1 MSETKDNPLAVYC
14 SYCGAPA
21 EYDIVH
27 QEYHCRYCG
36 GTTDIH
42 EPVQRLGE
50 WRDACK
56 KEVLKDKSVAEK
68 KCVCQNCGAEVIIP
82 SGEAMGNCE
91 FCGGK
96 FVRRAFAASELPEV
110 IIPFVLTEDEA
121 RARLTEWAQKN
132 RRQEEAKA
140 VLTAIKNLRGYY
152 LPYEL
157 IRGPVS
163 AEAERMETFS
173 DYQYHVG
180 GFLNGLAVNTS
191 KQLDNLVL
199 EAMEPFEWIQART
212 FEFAFVAGQRVK
224 LSDIDAKKTEARVL
238 EEVGEGF
245 RPDVEK
251 QLQTTGVMLKMH
263 AGEILR
269 LPALLPAYVLKVGP
283 VLAAVN
289 GQTGRVAV
297 SKTKEEKVL
306 SWLIEPTLMTLA
318 VALVTWLCSSAPEI
332 VGAMTLVFG
341 IIFFAA
347 FSDGRGEEFR
357 RVVFKTEKSR
367 AKRVQ
372 SRLKVTQGKD
382 AIEDTT
388 TRAVFMEPVNGE
400 MVPVKI
406 SFYTPSR
413 IIMTL
418 LGIIVFNGLPAI
430 CAWLLDFDGRACYGN
445 GAAWYSLTVP
455 ITIVLWIAV
464 GRIRVYNYPVFRMIL
479 PDGKTKPVKSDNA
492 RSTSPWGF
500 IKDLKEIVGWKP
512 LLAMGVFLLYLFYG
526 STAAI
531 LAGAKDGW

>member
-1 MSETKDNPLAVYC
+1 MSETKNNPLAVYC

-27 QEYHCRYCG
+27 QEYHCGYCG

-50 WRDACK
+50 WRDARK
-56 KEVLKDKSVAEK
+56 KEVLRDKSVTEE
-68 KCVCQNCGAEVIIP
+68 KCVCQNCGAEVVIP
-82 SGEAMGNCE
+82 AGEAMGNCE

-96 FVRRAFAASELPEV
+96 FARRAFAASELPEV

-121 RARLTEWAQKN
+121 RARLQEWAQKN
-132 RRQEEAKA
+132 QKQEEAKK
-140 VLTAIKNLRGYY
+140 VLASIKNLRGYY

-173 DYQYHVG
+173 DYKYHVG

-199 EAMEPFEWIQART
+199 DAMEPFEWTAART
-212 FEFAFVAGQRVK
+212 FEFAFIAGQRVK
-224 LSDIDAKKTEARVL
+224 LSDINAKQTEERVL
-238 EEVGEGF
+238 EEVKEGF

-251 QLQTTGVMLKMH
+251 QLQTTGITMRMH
-263 AGEILR
+263 AGDILR
-269 LPALLPAYVLKVGP
+269 LPALLPAYVLKIGP
-283 VLAAVN
+283 VLAVVN

-306 SWLIEPTLMTLA
+306 SWLIEPTVMTLLVSFLMWLWQPNIELAGMTA
-318 VALVTWLCSSAPEI
+318 V
-332 VGAMTLVFG
+332 VFG
-341 IIFFAA
+341 LIFFTA
-347 FSDGRGEEFR
+347 FSDGRGDEFR
-357 RVVFKTEKSR
+357 RKVFKSEKSR
-367 AKRVQ
+367 AERVQ
-372 SRLKVTQGKD
+372 SKLTVTQGED

-406 SFYTPSR
+406 SFYTPFR
-413 IIMTL
+413 IIMTML
-418 LGIIVFNGLPAI
+418 AVVVFNAFPAI
-430 CAWLLDFDGRACYGN
+430 VAWIFDTDGTANYSYN
-445 GAAWYSLTVP
+445 GIWMTLSVP
-455 ITIVLWIAV
+455 ITLILWIAF
-464 GRIRVYNYPVFRMIL
+464 GRIRVYNYPLLEMIL

-492 RSTSPWGF
+492 RPIPSPWQF
-500 IKDLKEIVGWKP
+500 LKQQQEM
-512 LLAMGVFLLYLFYG
+512 MGTGLFLFFYG
-526 STAAI
+526 TILIIILGTLAAM
-531 LAGAKDGW
+531 LTPD

>member
-1 MSETKDNPLAVYC
+1 MSETKNNPLAVYC

-27 QEYHCRYCG
+27 QEYHCGYCG

-50 WRDACK
+50 WRDARK
-56 KEVLKDKSVAEK
+56 KEVLQDKSVAEE
-68 KCVCQNCGAEVIIP
+68 KCVCRNCGAEVVIP
-82 SGEAMGNCE
+82 QGEAMGNCE

-96 FVRRAFAASELPEV
+96 FARRAFAASELPEV

-121 RARLTEWAQKN
+121 RARLQEWAQKN
-132 RRQEEAKA
+132 QRQEEAKA
-140 VLTAIKNLRGYY
+140 VLAAIKNLRGYY

-163 AEAERMETFS
+163 AEVQRMETFS
-173 DYQYHVG
+173 DYKYHVG

-199 EAMEPFEWIQART
+199 DAMEPFEWTEART
-212 FEFAFVAGQRVK
+212 FEFAFIAGQRVK
-224 LSDIDAKKTEARVL
+224 LSDINARQTEERVL
-238 EEVGEGF
+238 EEVQEGF

-251 QLQTTGVMLKMH
+251 QLQTTGIIMKMQ

-283 VLAAVN
+283 VLAVVN

-297 SKTKEEKVL
+297 SKTKEKKVL
-306 SWLIEPTLMTLA
+306 SWLIEPTLLTLLVTFLMWLWQPHPEHVGMSLA
-318 VALVTWLCSSAPEI
+318 V
-332 VGAMTLVFG
+332 FG
-341 IIFFAA
+341 PIFFTA

-367 AKRVQ
+367 AERVQ
-372 SRLKVTQGKD
+372 SKLKVTQGKD

-388 TRAVFMEPVNGE
+388 ARAVFMEPVNGE
-400 MVPVKI
+400 MVPVKMD
-406 SFYTPSR
+406 FYTPFR

-418 LGIIVFNGLPAI
+418 LGVVVFNGLPAI
-430 CAWLLDFDGRACYGN
+430 CAWFLDFDGVAQYKYN
-445 GAAWYSLTVP
+445 GAWMVLTVP
-455 ITIVLWIAV
+455 ITIILWIAV

-492 RSTSPWGF
+492 RSTSPWEAT
-500 IKDLKEIVGWKP
+500 KELREIAGWGP
-512 LLAMGVFLLYLFYG
+512 FLAIGGFLLFMFLG
-526 STAAI
+526 TLCAI
-531 LAGAKDGW
+531 LMPD

>member
-1 MSETKDNPLAVYC
+1 MSETKNNPLAVYC

-27 QEYHCRYCG
+27 QEYHCGYCG

-50 WRDACK
+50 WRDARK
-56 KEVLKDKSVAEK
+56 KEVLRDKSVAEE
-68 KCVCQNCGAEVIIP
+68 KCVCQNCGAEVVIP
-82 SGEAMGNCE
+82 EGEAMGNCE

-96 FVRRAFAASELPEV
+96 FARRAFAASELPEV

-132 RRQEEAKA
+132 QKQEEAKT
-140 VLTAIKNLRGYY
+140 VLASIKNLRGYY

-173 DYQYHVG
+173 DYKYHVG

-199 EAMEPFEWIQART
+199 DAMEPFEWTAART
-212 FEFAFVAGQRVK
+212 FEFAFIAGQRVK
-224 LSDIDAKKTEARVL
+224 LSDIDAKQTESRVL
-238 EEVGEGF
+238 EEVREGF

-251 QLQTTGVMLKMH
+251 QLQTTGVTIKMH
-263 AGEILR
+263 AGNILR
-269 LPALLPAYVLKVGP
+269 LPALLPAYVLKIGP
-283 VLAAVN
+283 VLAVVN

-297 SKTKEEKVL
+297 SKAKAEKVM

-318 VALVTWLCSSAPEI
+318 VAAVTWLCYPMLEM
-332 VGAMTLVFG
+332 VGMMTLVFG
-341 IIFFAA
+341 MIFFTA
-347 FSDGRGEEFR
+347 FSDGRGDEFR
-357 RVVFKTEKSR
+357 RKVFKSEKSR
-367 AKRVQ
+367 AERVQ
-372 SRLKVTQGKD
+372 SKLTVTQGED

-406 SFYTPSR
+406 SFYTPFR

-418 LGIIVFNGLPAI
+418 LGIVVFNAFPAI
-430 CAWLLDFDGRACYGN
+430 VAWIFDTDGTAN
-445 GAAWYSLTVP
+445 YSYIGIWMTLSVP
-455 ITIVLWIAV
+455 ITLILWIAF
-464 GRIRVYNYPVFRMIL
+464 GRIRVYNYPLLEMIL

-492 RSTSPWGF
+492 RPIPSPWQF
-500 IKDLKEIVGWKP
+500 LKQQQEM
-512 LLAMGVFLLYLFYG
+512 MGTGLFLFFYG
-526 STAAI
+526 TILIIILGTLAAM
-531 LAGAKDGW
+531 LTPD

>member
-1 MSETKDNPLAVYC
+1 MSETKNNPLAVYC

-27 QEYHCRYCG
+27 QEYHCGYCG

-50 WRDACK
+50 WRDARK
-56 KEVLKDKSVAEK
+56 KEVLRDKSVAEE
-68 KCVCQNCGAEVIIP
+68 KCVCQNCGAEVVIP
-82 SGEAMGNCE
+82 EGEAMGNCE

-96 FVRRAFAASELPEV
+96 FARRAFAASELPEV

-121 RARLTEWAQKN
+121 RARLQEWAQKN
-132 RRQEEAKA
+132 QKQEEAKT
-140 VLTAIKNLRGYY
+140 VLASIKNLRGYY

-173 DYQYHVG
+173 DYKYHVG

-199 EAMEPFEWIQART
+199 DAMEPFEWTAART
-212 FEFAFVAGQRVK
+212 FEFAFIAGQRVK
-224 LSDIDAKKTEARVL
+224 LSDINAKQTEERVL
-238 EEVGEGF
+238 EEVQEGF

-251 QLQTTGVMLKMH
+251 QLQTTGITMRMH
-263 AGEILR
+263 AGDILR

-283 VLAAVN
+283 VLAVVN

-297 SKTKEEKVL
+297 SKAKAEKVM

-318 VALVTWLCSSAPEI
+318 VAAVTWLCYPMLEM
-332 VGAMTLVFG
+332 VGMMTLVFG
-341 IIFFAA
+341 MIFFTA
-347 FSDGRGEEFR
+347 FSDGRGDEFR
-357 RVVFKTEKSR
+357 RKVFKSEKSR
-367 AKRVQ
+367 AERVQ
-372 SRLKVTQGKD
+372 SKLTVTQGED

-406 SFYTPSR
+406 SFYTPFR
-413 IIMTL
+413 IIMTML
-418 LGIIVFNGLPAI
+418 AVVVFNAFPAI
-430 CAWLLDFDGRACYGN
+430 VAWIFDTDGTANYSYN
-445 GAAWYSLTVP
+445 GIWMTLSVP
-455 ITIVLWIAV
+455 ITLILWIAF
-464 GRIRVYNYPVFRMIL
+464 GRIRVYNYPLLEMIL
-479 PDGKTKPVKSDNA
+479 PDGRTKPVKSDNA
-492 RSTSPWGF
+492 RPIPSPWQF
-500 IKDLKEIVGWKP
+500 LKQQQEM
-512 LLAMGVFLLYLFYG
+512 MGTGLFLFFYG
-526 STAAI
+526 TILIIILGTLAAM
-531 LAGAKDGW
+531 LTPD